1 MKTRNIQTRLRISKS
16 KKKSV
21 KKMDEARAINK
32 IEANLPQEKIYFINS
47 THLKDVQY
55 WKKIAL
61 ENRNE
66 DERRQLTDLAPF

>member
-1 MKTRNIQTRLRISKS
+1 MG
-16 KKKSV
+16 
-21 KKMDEARAINK
+21 EARAINK
-32 IEANLPQEKIYFINS
+32 IEANLPQEKIYFIND

-66 DERRQLTDLAPF
+66 DERRQLTDLAPFKRFFGSQGCCKK